1 MSRIESNM
9 EKKRQRIMDVALE
22 LFSQEGY
29 HSVSIS
35 RIAKQAAISKGN
47 MYNYFDSKQDLLVQ
61 LVLDGIND
69 LMQEFDPNHDGV
81 LTKEEFY
88 HFIDKMFENIKK
100 KQPFWKLMFSLLLQP
115 HILELLEDELE
126 PIGERSVGI
135 LSAFF
140 IKNGSDDPYTDM
152 LFFSSLTKGAI
163 MQYVYSPELID
174 IDKLKDKIIS
184 YYKNEC
190 NH

>member
-1 MSRIESNM
+1 MSSIESNM
-9 EKKRQRIMDVALE
+9 EEKRQRIMEEALD
-22 LFSQEGY
+22 LFSREGY
-29 HSVSIS
+29 QSVSIS
-35 RIAKQAAISKGN
+35 RIAKQAGISKGN

-88 HFIDKMFENIKK
+88 HFVDKLFDNIKAR
-100 KQPFWKLMFSLLLQP
+100 QPFWKLMFSLLLQP
-115 HILELLEDELE
+115 HILELLEKDLE
-126 PIGERSVGI
+126 PIGERSIGI
-135 LSAFF
+135 LSSFF
-140 IKNGSDDPYTDM
+140 VNNGSEDAYTDL

-163 MQYVYSPELID
+163 MQYVYSPESID
-174 IDKLKDKIIS
+174 IDKLKIKIIS